1 MVMLVGMMSKAPALD
16 AKVSAYDSVMP
27 SSRLRS
33 PSWSS
38 DNPYQ
43 AMFYMLCWYTF
54 STSATFINKTLIKEH
69 GMSAELL
76 TVCHLVMGT
85 IFDAAIFAVPATS
98 KYKMWF
104 LQPMKLSSLLRLLP
118 LSVLAIASKLLT
130 YWSYSRVPVAV
141 THTCKASTPLFNV
154 MLAFVVYRTSHA
166 TPIYV
171 SLVPIVVGVAMA
183 SLSEVQINEVATAGL
198 ICAVASSMSGVMQS
212 MYAKYLLRHG
222 VIVDSVNLH
231 FYSGLLCI
239 LVNSP
244 VLMWNQAML
253 PDQIPYTL
261 IFVCSICQFV
271 SSLASIL
278 LLGHVAELTYSI
290 MSTLKR
296 VVIVVSAVVYFGNA
310 MTLTSGVGMA
320 VALGGVGMYQ
330 HAKLTQT
337 KAMGHSP
344 HSL

>member
-253 PDQIPYTL
+253 PDQYESAMFFIYSHEIRNVIFLPRIPYTL

-278 LLGHVAELTYSI
+278 VMCLRSMWCCHVI
-290 MSTLKR
+290 HVC
-296 VVIVVSAVVYFGNA
+296 VVCMRSYWATWQNSR
-310 MTLTSGVGMA
+310 TRS
-320 VALGGVGMYQ
+320 
-330 HAKLTQT
+330 
-337 KAMGHSP
+337 
-344 HSL
+344 

>member
-1 MVMLVGMMSKAPALD
+1 MERVGSLCIDGHAMD
-16 AKVSAYDSVMP
+16 ID
-27 SSRLRS
+27 
-33 PSWSS
+33 
-38 DNPYQ
+38 DTQHQ

-76 TVCHLVMGT
+76 TV
-85 IFDAAIFAVPATS
+85 
-98 KYKMWF
+98 
-104 LQPMKLSSLLRLLP
+104 LLRLLP

-183 SLSEVQINEVATAGL
+183 SLSEAQIN
-198 ICAVASSMSGVMQS
+198 
-212 MYAKYLLRHG
+212 
-222 VIVDSVNLH
+222 
-231 FYSGLLCI
+231 
-239 LVNSP
+239 
-244 VLMWNQAML
+244 
-253 PDQIPYTL
+253 
-261 IFVCSICQFV
+261 
-271 SSLASIL
+271 

-337 KAMGHSP
+337 KAVGHSP

>member
-1 MVMLVGMMSKAPALD
+1 MYIYILTLD
-16 AKVSAYDSVMP
+16 AT
-27 SSRLRS
+27 SSS
-33 PSWSS
+33 
-38 DNPYQ
+38 
-43 AMFYMLCWYTF
+43 
-54 STSATFINKTLIKEH
+54 
-69 GMSAELL
+69 
-76 TVCHLVMGT
+76 
-85 IFDAAIFAVPATS
+85 AAIFAVPATS

-183 SLSEVQINEVATAGL
+183 SLSEVQIN
-198 ICAVASSMSGVMQS
+198 
-212 MYAKYLLRHG
+212 
-222 VIVDSVNLH
+222 LH

-253 PDQIPYTL
+253 PDQYESAMFFIYSHEIRNVIFLPRIPYTL

-337 KAMGHSP
+337 KAVGHSP

>member
-1 MVMLVGMMSKAPALD
+1 
-16 AKVSAYDSVMP
+16 
-27 SSRLRS
+27 
-33 PSWSS
+33 
-38 DNPYQ
+38 
-43 AMFYMLCWYTF
+43 
-54 STSATFINKTLIKEH
+54 
-69 GMSAELL
+69 
-76 TVCHLVMGT
+76 
-85 IFDAAIFAVPATS
+85 
-98 KYKMWF
+98 MWF

-141 THTCKASTPLFNV
+141 THTQVCSQASTPLFNV

-183 SLSEVQINEVATAGL
+183 SLSEAQINEVATAGL

-253 PDQIPYTL
+253 PDQYEYINLIPYTL

-337 KAMGHSP
+337 KAVGHSP